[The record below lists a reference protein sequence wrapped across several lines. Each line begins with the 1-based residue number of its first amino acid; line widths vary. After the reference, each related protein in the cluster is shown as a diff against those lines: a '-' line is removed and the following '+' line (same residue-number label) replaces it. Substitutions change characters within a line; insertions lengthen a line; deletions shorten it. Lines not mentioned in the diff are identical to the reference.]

1 MDQFRPNDSEI
12 LAALLERDPGCFEP
26 STAFRVAQHAAG
38 DHLTVSSPVG
48 VSPAPL
54 AVSDFKRKGATGSV
68 RASMAG
74 LLGPLGAMP
83 PSYNELVIR
92 EQRNRAHGLS
102 SFFDLFTS
110 RLAELFVDASE
121 KYRLA
126 RRLRWSPDR
135 SGNAFIRALFSLAGF
150 GTARL
155 KEKVRPDDELI
166 LRFSGFFAARTR
178 NAVNLQAML
187 QEFSGLP
194 VAIELFKGRWLTIPE
209 SERSRM
215 GQPQGVQLGINS
227 MAGAAIHDFGG
238 SFRVVVGPVGYE
250 DYRSLSPGSAN
261 IDALFALTR
270 LYVDPSL
277 DFDIQVVLKKEHIPF
292 CQLGGRGDPP
302 RLGWNSWARVAAA
315 DRDSDDAIIAEPRK
329 AQGQSDRGDLHA
341 A

>member
-1 MDQFRPNDSEI
+1 MDQFRPDDSEM
-12 LAALLERDPGCFEP
+12 LAALLERDPGRFEP

-54 AVSDFKRKGATGSV
+54 VVSDFKRKGATGTV
-68 RASMAG
+68 KASMAG

-83 PSYNELVIR
+83 PSYNELVMR
-92 EQRNRAHGLS
+92 EERNRAHGLS

-135 SGNAFIRALFSLAGF
+135 NGNAFIKTLFSLAGF

-155 KEKVRPDDELI
+155 KERIRPDDELV

-187 QEFSGLP
+187 QEFTGLP
-194 VAIELFKGRWLTIPE
+194 VAIELFKGRWLSIPE

-215 GQPQGVQLGINS
+215 GQPQGVQLGVNS

-238 SFRVVVGPVGYE
+238 SFRVVVGPVDYE

-292 CQLGGRGDPP
+292 CRLGESSDPP

-315 DRDSDDAIIAEPRK
+315 DRDSGDAIVAEPCK

>member
-1 MDQFRPNDSEI
+1 MDQFRPSDSEM
-12 LAALLERDPGCFEP
+12 LAALLERDPGRFEP

-68 RASMAG
+68 KASMAG

-135 SGNAFIRALFSLAGF
+135 NGNAFIKTLFSLAGF

-227 MAGAAIHDFGG
+227 TAGAAIHDFGG
-238 SFRVVVGPVGYE
+238 SFRVIVGPVDYE

-261 IDALFALTR
+261 IDALFDLTR

-292 CQLGGRGDPP
+292 CQLGENGDPP
-302 RLGWNSWARVAAA
+302 RLGWNSWARIAAA
-315 DRDSDDAIIAEPRK
+315 DRDSGDAIIAEPRK

>member
-1 MDQFRPNDSEI
+1 MDQFRPSDSEM
-12 LAALLERDPGCFEP
+12 LAALLERDPGRFEP
-26 STAFRVAQHAAG
+26 TTAFRIAQHAAG

-54 AVSDFKRKGATGSV
+54 AVSDFKRKGMMGSV

-83 PSYNELVIR
+83 PSYNELVMR
-92 EQRNRAHGLS
+92 EERNRAHGFS

-110 RLAELFVDASE
+110 RLAELFVDACE

-126 RRLRWSPDR
+126 RRMRWSPDR
-135 SGNAFIRALFSLAGF
+135 SGNSFITALFALSGF

-155 KEKVRPDDELI
+155 KERVRPDDELI
-166 LRFSGFFAARTR
+166 LRFSGFFAAQTR

-187 QEFSGLP
+187 REFSGLP
-194 VAIELFKGRWLTIPE
+194 IQIELFKGRWLSIPVE
-209 SERSRM
+209 ERSRM
-215 GQPQGVQLGINS
+215 GQPQGVQLGVNAT
-227 MAGAAIHDFGG
+227 AGAAIHDFGG
-238 SFRVVVGPVGYE
+238 SFRVVIGPVDYE
-250 DYRSLSPGSAN
+250 DYRSLSPGSSN

-270 LYVDPSL
+270 LYVGPSL
-277 DFDIQVVLKKEHIPF
+277 DFDIQIVLKKEHIPF
-292 CQLGGRGDPP
+292 CQLGQSGDPP

-315 DRDSDDAIIAEPRK
+315 DRDSGDAVIVEPRVNRSPSK
-329 AQGQSDRGDLHA
+329 QGGAHA

>member
-1 MDQFRPNDSEI
+1 MDQFRPSDSEM
-12 LAALLERDPGCFEP
+12 LAALLERDPGRFEP
-26 STAFRVAQHAAG
+26 STAFRVAQHAAD
-38 DHLTVSSPVG
+38 DHLTVSSPIG

-54 AVSDFKRKGATGSV
+54 AVSDFKRKGAAGSV
-68 RASMAG
+68 KASMAG

-121 KYRLA
+121 KYRIA

-135 SGNAFIRALFSLAGF
+135 NGNTFIKTLFSLAGF

-194 VAIELFKGRWLTIPE
+194 VAIELFKGRWLAIPE

-227 MAGAAIHDFGG
+227 TAGAAVHDFGG
-238 SFRVVVGPVGYE
+238 SFRVVVGPVDYE

-261 IDALFALTR
+261 IDALLALTR

-292 CQLGGRGDPP
+292 CQLGENGDPP

-315 DRDSDDAIIAEPRK
+315 DRDSGDAIIAEPRK
-329 AQGQSDRGDLHA
+329 VQGQSDQGGLDA

>member
-1 MDQFRPNDSEI
+1 MDQLRPNDSEM
-12 LAALLERDPGCFEP
+12 LAALLESDPGRFEP
-26 STAFRVAQHAAG
+26 STAFRVAQQAAG
-38 DHLTVSSPVG
+38 DHLTVSSPTG

-54 AVSDFKRKGATGSV
+54 AVSDFRKKGATGTV

-92 EQRNRAHGLS
+92 EERNRAHGLS
-102 SFFDLFTS
+102 SFFDLFTN

-135 SGNAFIRALFSLAGF
+135 NGNTFIKTLFSLAGF

-155 KEKVRPDDELI
+155 KERVRPDDELI

-178 NAVNLQAML
+178 NAANLQAML

-194 VAIELFKGRWLTIPE
+194 VAIESFKGKWLSIPE
-209 SERSRM
+209 GERSRM
-215 GQPQGVQLGINS
+215 GQPQGVQLGVNAT
-227 MAGAAIHDFGG
+227 AGAAVHDFGG
-238 SFRVVVGPVGYE
+238 SFRVVIGPVDYD

-277 DFDIQVVLKKEHIPF
+277 NFDIQVVLKKEHVPF
-292 CQLGGRGDPP
+292 CRLGADDDPP
-302 RLGWNSWARVAAA
+302 RLGWNSWARVAAV
-315 DRDSDDAIIAEPRK
+315 DRDSGDAIIIEPRD
-329 AQGQSDRGDLHA
+329 AQRQSDQGGRHA

>member
-1 MDQFRPNDSEI
+1 
-12 LAALLERDPGCFEP
+12 
-26 STAFRVAQHAAG
+26 
-38 DHLTVSSPVG
+38 
-48 VSPAPL
+48 
-54 AVSDFKRKGATGSV
+54 
-68 RASMAG
+68 MAG

-135 SGNAFIRALFSLAGF
+135 SGNAFIRTLFSLAGF

-292 CQLGGRGDPP
+292 CQLGGSGDPP

>member
-1 MDQFRPNDSEI
+1 MDQFRPSDSDM
-12 LAALLERDPGCFEP
+12 LAALLERDPGRFEP
-26 STAFRVAQHAAG
+26 STAFRVAQHAAD

-54 AVSDFKRKGATGSV
+54 AVSHFTRKDGTGSV
-68 RASMAG
+68 TASMAG

-92 EQRNRAHGLS
+92 EQRNRAQGLS

-135 SGNAFIRALFSLAGF
+135 NGNTFIKVLFSLAGF

-155 KEKVRPDDELI
+155 KERARPDDELI
-166 LRFSGFFAARTR
+166 LRFSGFFAAKTR

-194 VAIELFKGRWLTIPE
+194 VAIELFRGRWLTIPE

-227 MAGAAIHDFGG
+227 TAGAAVHDFGG
-238 SFRVVVGPVGYE
+238 GFRVVVGPVDYE
-250 DYRSLSPGSAN
+250 DYRSLSPGNAN

-292 CQLGGRGDPP
+292 CQLGETGDPP

-315 DRDSDDAIIAEPRK
+315 DCDSGDAIIAEPRK
-329 AQGQSDRGDLHA
+329 AQGQSDPGGLHA

>member
-1 MDQFRPNDSEI
+1 MDQFRPNDSET
-12 LAALLERDPGCFEP
+12 LAALLESDPGRFEP
-26 STAFRVAQHAAG
+26 TTAFRVAQHAAG
-38 DHLTVSSPVG
+38 DHLTVSSPLG

-54 AVSDFKRKGATGSV
+54 AVSDFKKRGTTGSV
-68 RASMAG
+68 KASMAG

-83 PSYNELVIR
+83 PSYNELVMR
-92 EQRNRAHGLS
+92 EERNRAHGLS

-110 RLAELFVDASE
+110 RLAELFADASE

-135 SGNAFIRALFSLAGF
+135 NGNTFIKTLFSLAGF

-155 KEKVRPDDELI
+155 KERVCPDDELI

-194 VAIELFKGRWLTIPE
+194 VAIELFKGRWLSILE

-215 GQPQGVQLGINS
+215 GQPQGVQLGVNS
-227 MAGAAIHDFGG
+227 TAGAAIHDFGG
-238 SFRVVVGPVGYE
+238 SFRVVIGPVDYE
-250 DYRSLSPGSAN
+250 DYRALSPGSAN

-277 DFDIQVVLKKEHIPF
+277 DFDVQVVLKKEDIPF
-292 CQLGGRGDPP
+292 CQLGEGGDPP
-302 RLGWNSWARVAAA
+302 RLGWNSWARVAVA
-315 DRDSDDAIIAEPRK
+315 DRDSGDAVISEPRK
-329 AQGQSDRGDLHA
+329 TQRQSDQGGLHA

>member
-1 MDQFRPNDSEI
+1 MDQFRPSDSEM
-12 LAALLERDPGCFEP
+12 LAALLERDPGRFEP
-26 STAFRVAQHAAG
+26 STAFRVAQHAAD
-38 DHLTVSSPVG
+38 DHLTVSSPIG

-54 AVSDFKRKGATGSV
+54 AVSDFKRKGAAGSV
-68 RASMAG
+68 KASMAG

-121 KYRLA
+121 KYRIA

-135 SGNAFIRALFSLAGF
+135 NGNTFIKTLFSLAGF

-194 VAIELFKGRWLTIPE
+194 VAIELFKGRWLAIPE

-227 MAGAAIHDFGG
+227 TAGAAVHDFGG
-238 SFRVVVGPVGYE
+238 SFRVVVGPVDYE

-261 IDALFALTR
+261 IDALLALTR

-292 CQLGGRGDPP
+292 CQLGENGDPP

-315 DRDSDDAIIAEPRK
+315 DRDSGDAIIAEPHK
-329 AQGQSDRGDLHA
+329 VQGQSDQGGLDA

>member
-1 MDQFRPNDSEI
+1 MDQFRPGDSEI
-12 LAALLERDPGCFEP
+12 LAALLERDPGRFEP

-54 AVSDFKRKGATGSV
+54 AVSDFKTKGATGTV
-68 RASMAG
+68 KASMAG

-135 SGNAFIRALFSLAGF
+135 NGNTFIKTLFSLAGF

-166 LRFSGFFAARTR
+166 LRFSGFFAARNR

-194 VAIELFKGRWLTIPE
+194 VAIELFRGRWLTVPE

-227 MAGAAIHDFGG
+227 TAGAAVHDFGG
-238 SFRVVVGPVGYE
+238 SFRVVIGPVDYE
-250 DYRSLSPGSAN
+250 DYRSLSPGSTN

-277 DFDIQVVLKKEHIPF
+277 DFDIQVILKKEHIPF
-292 CQLGGRGDPP
+292 CQLGDSGDPP

-315 DRDSDDAIIAEPRK
+315 ERDSGDAIVAEPRK
-329 AQGQSDRGDLHA
+329 AQGQSDQGGLHA

>member
-1 MDQFRPNDSEI
+1 MDQFRPDDSEM
-12 LAALLERDPGCFEP
+12 LAALLERDPGRFEP
-26 STAFRVAQHAAG
+26 STAFRVAQRAAG

-54 AVSDFKRKGATGSV
+54 VVSDFKRKGATGTV
-68 RASMAG
+68 KASMAG

-83 PSYNELVIR
+83 PSYNELVMR
-92 EQRNRAHGLS
+92 EERNRAHGLS

-110 RLAELFVDASE
+110 RLVELFVDASE

-126 RRLRWSPDR
+126 CRLRWSPDR
-135 SGNAFIRALFSLAGF
+135 NGNAFIKTLFSLAGF

-155 KEKVRPDDELI
+155 KERVRPDDELI
-166 LRFSGFFAARTR
+166 LRFSGFFSARNR

-194 VAIELFKGRWLTIPE
+194 VAIELFRGRWLSIPE

-215 GQPQGVQLGINS
+215 GQPQSVQLGVNS
-227 MAGAAIHDFGG
+227 TAGAAVHDFGG
-238 SFRVVVGPVGYE
+238 SFRVVIGPVDYE

-261 IDALFALTR
+261 INALFALTR

-292 CQLGGRGDPP
+292 CRLGESSDPP

-315 DRDSDDAIIAEPRK
+315 DRDSGDAIVAEPRK
-329 AQGQSDRGDLHA
+329 APGQSDHGGLHA

>member
-292 CQLGGRGDPP
+292 CQLGGSGDPP

-315 DRDSDDAIIAEPRK
+315 DRDSDDATIAEPRK

>member
-1 MDQFRPNDSEI
+1 MDQFRPTDSEM
-12 LAALLERDPGCFEP
+12 LAALLERDPGRFEP

-54 AVSDFKRKGATGSV
+54 AVSDFKRKGATATV

-83 PSYNELVIR
+83 PSYNELVMR
-92 EQRNRAHGLS
+92 EERNRAHDLS

-126 RRLRWSPDR
+126 RRLRWNLDR
-135 SGNAFIRALFSLAGF
+135 NGNAFIKALFSLAGF

-155 KEKVRPDDELI
+155 KEQVRPDDELI

-187 QEFSGLP
+187 EEFSGLP
-194 VAIELFKGRWLTIPE
+194 VAVELFKGRWLSIPFG
-209 SERSRM
+209 ERSRM
-215 GQPQGVQLGINS
+215 GQSQGVQLGVNAT
-227 MAGAAIHDFGG
+227 AGAAIHDFAG
-238 SFRVVVGPVGYE
+238 SFRIVIGPVDYE
-250 DYRSLSPGSAN
+250 DYRALSPGSSN

-277 DFDIQVVLKKEHIPF
+277 DFDIQVVLKKDHIPF
-292 CQLGGRGDPP
+292 CRLGEGADPP

-315 DRDSDDAIIAEPRK
+315 ERDSGDAIIVEPRSIR
-329 AQGQSDRGDLHA
+329 AQSGQGGLDA

>member
-1 MDQFRPNDSEI
+1 MDQFRPDDSEM
-12 LAALLERDPGCFEP
+12 LAALLERDPGRFEP
-26 STAFRVAQHAAG
+26 STAFRVAQHAAS
-38 DHLTVSSPVG
+38 DHLTVSSLVG

-54 AVSDFKRKGATGSV
+54 VVSDFKHKGATGTV
-68 RASMAG
+68 KASMAG

-83 PSYNELVIR
+83 PSYNELVMR
-92 EQRNRAHGLS
+92 EERNRAHGLS

-126 RRLRWSPDR
+126 RRLRWSPNR
-135 SGNAFIRALFSLAGF
+135 NGNAFIKTLFSLAGF

-155 KEKVRPDDELI
+155 KERVRPDDELI

-187 QEFSGLP
+187 QEFTGLP
-194 VAIELFKGRWLTIPE
+194 VAIELFKGRWLSIPE

-215 GQPQGVQLGINS
+215 GQPQGVQLGVNS

-238 SFRVVVGPVGYE
+238 SFRVVVGPVDYE

-292 CQLGGRGDPP
+292 CRLGESSDPP

-315 DRDSDDAIIAEPRK
+315 NRDSGDAIVAEPRK

>member
-126 RRLRWSPDR
+126 RRLRWNPDR

-292 CQLGGRGDPP
+292 CQLGGSGDPP

>member
-1 MDQFRPNDSEI
+1 MDQFQPNDSEM
-12 LAALLERDPGCFEP
+12 LAALLERDPGRFEP

-48 VSPAPL
+48 VLPAPL
-54 AVSDFKRKGATGSV
+54 AVSGFKRKGVASSIK
-68 RASMAG
+68 ASMAG

-83 PSYNELVIR
+83 PSYNELVMR
-92 EQRNRAHGLS
+92 EERNRAHGLS

-110 RLAELFVDASE
+110 RLAELFVDACE

-126 RRLRWSPDR
+126 RLLRWSPDR
-135 SGNAFIRALFSLAGF
+135 NGNAFIKTLFSLTGF

-155 KEKVRPDDELI
+155 REQVRPEDELI

-178 NAVNLQAML
+178 NAVSLEAML

-194 VAIELFKGRWLTIPE
+194 VAIELFRGRWLSIPE

-215 GQPQGVQLGINS
+215 GQPQGVQLGANS
-227 MAGAAIHDFGG
+227 TAGAAIHDFGG
-238 SFRVVVGPVGYE
+238 SFRVVIGPVGYE

-277 DFDIQVVLKKEHIPF
+277 DFDIQVILKKEHIPF
-292 CQLGGRGDPP
+292 CQLGESGDPP

-315 DRDSDDAIIAEPRK
+315 DRDSGDAIIAEPRK
-329 AQGQSDRGDLHA
+329 TQGQSDRGDLHA